1 MPTRARIIQMY
12 EIGKDNVVT
21 SEEVAEFSTAAS
33 QELMDSFSSLI
44 EFTAIMGILGICG
57 VMIAKNV
64 GGSD

>member
-44 EFTAIMGILGICG
+44 ELPLSWEYLEF
-57 VMIAKNV
+57 VV
-64 GGSD
+64 